1 MASLSPRML
10 VEAPAKVGR
19 RRIRVLIADGSP
31 MGCQLLES
39 AFKRF
44 RRQFGIVASAVSKDE
59 VIRHFSRHGIDVA
72 LINSDLEDGRFAGL
86 QVLREVHASHPRTR
100 VIILFDAW
108 QDDLIVDAF
117 RAGAKGVFCRSEKK
131 LDMLCRC
138 IQAVHQGQVWAN
150 SEQLQLLLKAVT
162 SAAPVR
168 AIDAQGLNLLA
179 KRETQVVNFVAEGLP
194 NKEIARKLG
203 ISEHTVSNYLFRVY
217 NKLGISSRVELALYV
232 TKQKDAHSVLPGT
245 A

>member
-1 MASLSPRML
+1 ML
-10 VEAPAKVGR
+10 TEAPSKVGR

-44 RRQFGIVASAVSKDE
+44 RRQFDIVASAVSRNE

-86 QVLREVHASHPRTR
+86 QVLRELHASHPRTR

-131 LDMLCRC
+131 LDMLCKC
-138 IQAVHQGQVWAN
+138 IQAVHKGQVWAN
-150 SEQLQLLLKAVT
+150 SEQLQLLLKT
-162 SAAPVR
+162 LTNAAPIR
-168 AIDAQGLNLLA
+168 AIDAQGLDLLA
-179 KRETQVVNFVAEGLP
+179 KRETQVVNLVSEGLP

-232 TKQKDAHSVLPGT
+232 MKQKEAGSVLRGT